1 MLAFAILTITSVSCR
16 SFEKRSAEAEPG
28 FDQTFQAGSHSQSF
42 DCSGPAGC
50 GQNVGGYTFNRQNIQ
65 NHATHF
71 NQQYNQGSRATN
83 IDNKKKRSAE
93 AEPGFKQTFQ
103 DGSHTQ
109 NFDCTGPAGCGPNV
123 GGFTFNTQNVQNHA
137 DHFNQEYNGGSR
149 ATNFSHGKKKRSAK
163 ADAEPGFVQ
172 TFQGGSRAQNF
183 DCSGPNGCINAGGF
197 EFNTQNIR
205 NQAAQFN
212 QQYNQGSSATNF
224 SHGKKK
230 RSAKADAEPGFQQ
243 TFQAGSHSQS
253 FDCTGI
259 AGCGQN
265 VGGFTFNTQN
275 VQNHADH
282 FNQEYNGGSR
292 ATNFSHGKK

>member
-1 MLAFAILTITSVSCR
+1 MG
-16 SFEKRSAEAEPG
+16 AEPG

-93 AEPGFKQTFQ
+93 AEPGFEQTFQ

-137 DHFNQEYNGGSR
+137 NSFKQQYNGGSR

-163 ADAEPGFVQ
+163 ANAEPGFVQ
-172 TFQGGSRAQNF
+172 TFQDGSHAQNF
-183 DCSGPNGCINAGGF
+183 DCSGPAGCGSNVGGF
-197 EFNTQNIR
+197 EFNTQNIQ
-205 NQAAQFN
+205 NHAAQFN
-212 QQYNQGSSATNF
+212 QW
-224 SHGKKK
+224 
-230 RSAKADAEPGFQQ
+230 
-243 TFQAGSHSQS
+243 
-253 FDCTGI
+253 
-259 AGCGQN
+259 
-265 VGGFTFNTQN
+265 
-275 VQNHADH
+275 
-282 FNQEYNGGSR
+282 YNGGSP
-292 ATNFSHGKK
+292 AVNINH

>member
-1 MLAFAILTITSVSCR
+1 MGSVSCR
-16 SFEKRSAEAEPG
+16 SFEKRYAEAEPG
-28 FDQTFQAGSHSQSF
+28 FHNFDYDFQSGSISQSY
-42 DCSGPAGC
+42 DCTGPAGC
-50 GQNVGGYTFNRQNIQ
+50 GPNIEGYTFNTQNVQ

-71 NQQYNQGSRATN
+71 NQQYNQGSRDTN
-83 IDNKKKRSAE
+83 FSHGKKKRSAE
-93 AEPGFKQTFQ
+93 ADAAPGFKQTFQ
-103 DGSHTQ
+103 DGSHAQ

-172 TFQGGSRAQNF
+172 TFQGGSHSQSF
-183 DCSGPNGCINAGGF
+183 DCTGPNGCPNAGGF